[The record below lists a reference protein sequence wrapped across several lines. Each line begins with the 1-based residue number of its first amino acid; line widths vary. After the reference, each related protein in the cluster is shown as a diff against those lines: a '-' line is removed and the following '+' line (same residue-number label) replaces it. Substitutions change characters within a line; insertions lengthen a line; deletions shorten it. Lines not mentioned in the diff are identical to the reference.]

1 MSVTGEVVQ
10 ALGNSWIICRSK
22 SYAGRIY
29 YFNTLTGEAAWNLSE
44 SEIEKAK
51 KRTSMLE
58 NQTDFPVDNCPEPM
72 DSPQDYPS
80 EMPPHSKHHIPT
92 HNVPFKVFNNQI
104 INNQFPKLPYQIA
117 AQFSNISSL
126 NPIQFNIPITPTPGI
141 WNLPS
146 HSMFITP
153 NAISQQPILSN
164 SLNNYDYVPVTNT
177 ALSLTNRFTSL
188 DENYKNTKPLQ
199 RKFQLNTGNTSGVR
213 KNHFRNRFHNWSNKK
228 DLRLLLSSK
237 KRKPESKNYHF
248 KVNNILSEE
257 KRNNCQLI
265 SCDDDDEMWLEANSR
280 NQSSN
285 ESLDISSL
293 KKVLRVEDN
302 FKVWYIVT
310 DSNVMLNNINFL
322 NILLNSDNQCRLMVP
337 QIVME
342 KIQMATNSRFR
353 TNAHRA
359 AYFISQQI
367 DANIAEIDEPNL
379 QYNDD
384 RDAIINCCTKLVDQD
399 YEVVLITDNV
409 ELHNL
414 ENTRFLVFTVREI
427 KKILI
432 KTEAHGSV
440 SNNSKEVTLNRKRN
454 IKITISN
461 DLNKISFDPIQ
472 QNRHEIGPV
481 SVSEASTDKN
491 SLPEDDASIQLP
503 VEDFAQ
509 SNNIQKK
516 TDNVAVQAKSS
527 ELDAIH
533 KNNDQRA
540 DSFPSSNTDL
550 KAKRI
555 HLKRSLSHEFNSSN
569 KTGTKTFKWN
579 KRRSKTSLSNNLYH
593 SKVSKSDQIDI
604 GTMTKESF
612 QPNCQKSCGD
622 LSLESIESFRRYSY
636 EESSESSSVVVRKNC
651 REGNIIDETSASET
665 SHIRHIVDMENE
677 NDESLSERPSKV
689 VQEPCVSKSC
699 DNKNENV
706 MFEVTSR
713 AMEDILKIK
722 CDEWISRFV
731 QIIEEASTQVLQQD
745 PPFILDTMLP
755 PWTIYEATECIK
767 RKFSNDND
775 TVDAANKLLNVLFE
789 IGGLRGKIK
798 VDINPNKYMEM
809 YSYGVYLIDALQG
822 LLNNSEDLQIAA
834 ESLSKLLIDIQDS
847 HLNPGNQD
855 FLTDEHINN
864 QDKAIKIILPEH
876 RVKETKEQMC
886 NNTEI
891 ASNENSDKVDS
902 VKYNGGENIQIVS
915 NSSSAKSNTLFSSP
929 GKYHLRSHRKKL
941 LQKNDFVENVSFIR
955 NIDLES
961 SFFTSLHLKKAN
973 KDIRPK
979 VNDVANEDM
988 KDQVDGEIANS
999 ENNLVN
1005 VKENDKIDTMY
1016 ETDLVS
1022 NEPKVIRNF
1031 IRCPEFEEKI
1041 KNKSNLVFDSWT
1053 NKNENQSEMDYSEN
1067 EQNDYE
1073 FLADEYYCGNDYD
1086 YESIDGEEISGD
1098 NLDKDE
1104 EGNLNTSMKIQNINF
1119 KAIIQKIQHNI
1130 QEAFSSVHG
1139 FCEKCYSTLSSDG
1152 SNFEKNDI
1160 QNLAERTYSY
1170 LNDLCDALTSVL
1182 TRETSNSVYKM
1193 QELLK
1198 VEEFKDIIVEDGDLE
1213 GYRNFI
1219 TQCLEQ
1225 GSILKESVKLIVE
1238 ATRE

>member
-10 ALGNSWIICRSK
+10 AVGNSWIICRSK

-58 NQTDFPVDNCPEPM
+58 NQTGFPVDNCPEPM

-126 NPIQFNIPITPTPGI
+126 SPIQFNIPITPTPGI
-141 WNLPS
+141 WNVPS
-146 HSMFITP
+146 HPMFITP

-188 DENYKNTKPLQ
+188 DEIYKKTKPLQ

-237 KRKPESKNYHF
+237 KRKPESS
-248 KVNNILSEE
+248 NILNEE
-257 KRNNCQLI
+257 KRNNYQLI
-265 SCDDDDEMWLEANSR
+265 SCDDDDEMWLEANLR
-280 NQSSN
+280 TQSSN

-337 QIVME
+337 HIVME

-367 DANIAEIDEPNL
+367 DANIAAIDEPNL
-379 QYNDD
+379 NYNDD
-384 RDAIINCCTKLVDQD
+384 RDAIINCCAKLVDQD
-399 YEVVLITDNV
+399 YEVVLITDDV

-440 SNNSKEVTLNRKRN
+440 SINSKERN

-461 DLNKISFDPIQ
+461 DLNKISYDPIQ
-472 QNRHEIGPV
+472 QNRHEIGPAL
-481 SVSEASTDKN
+481 VSEASFDKN
-491 SLPEDDASIQLP
+491 SLPEDDESIQLP

-516 TDNVAVQAKSS
+516 TDNVAVQANSS

-540 DSFPSSNTDL
+540 DSFPSNNTDL

-579 KRRSKTSLSNNLYH
+579 KRRSKTSLSNNLCH
-593 SKVSKSDQIDI
+593 SKVSESDQIDI

-636 EESSESSSVVVRKNC
+636 EESSESSSVIVHKNC
-651 REGNIIDETSASET
+651 RVGSIIDETSASET

-677 NDESLSERPSKV
+677 NDQSLSERPSKV
-689 VQEPCVSKSC
+689 VKEPCVSKSC

-706 MFEVTSR
+706 MFEVTSK

-822 LLNNSEDLQIAA
+822 LLINSEDLQIAA

-847 HLNPGNQD
+847 HLNPD
-855 FLTDEHINN
+855 
-864 QDKAIKIILPEH
+864 
-876 RVKETKEQMC
+876 
-886 NNTEI
+886 TEI

-915 NSSSAKSNTLFSSP
+915 NSSPSKSNTLFSSP
-929 GKYHLRSHRKKL
+929 GKYHLRSHKKKL

-973 KDIRPK
+973 KDIGTK
-979 VNDVANEDM
+979 VNDLANEDM

-1016 ETDLVS
+1016 EKDLVS

-1086 YESIDGEEISGD
+1086 YEYESIDGEEVSGD
-1098 NLDKDE
+1098 NLDKDG

-1130 QEAFSSVHG
+1130 KEAFSSVHG

-1213 GYRNFI
+1213 GYRKFI

>member
-1 MSVTGEVVQ
+1 MSSTGEIVQ
-10 ALGNSWIICRSK
+10 AVGNSWIICRSK

-58 NQTDFPVDNCPEPM
+58 NQTGVPVDNCPEPM
-72 DSPQDYPS
+72 ESPQDYPS
-80 EMPPHSKHHIPT
+80 EIPSHSNHHIPT
-92 HNVPFKVFNNQI
+92 HSVPLKVFNNQI

-126 NPIQFNIPITPTPGI
+126 NPIQFNIPITPSVNSGI
-141 WNLPS
+141 WNVPS
-146 HSMFITP
+146 HPMFITP
-153 NAISQQPILSN
+153 NTISQQSMLSN
-164 SLNNYDYVPVTNT
+164 NLNNYDYVPVTNT
-177 ALSLTNRFTSL
+177 AVSLTNRFTSL
-188 DENYKNTKPLQ
+188 DEISKKLKPFQ
-199 RKFQLNTGNTSGVR
+199 RKSQLHTRNISGVR

-237 KRKPESKNYHF
+237 KRKPESSNT
-248 KVNNILSEE
+248 LSEE
-257 KRNNCQLI
+257 KRNNYHLI
-265 SCDDDDEMWLEANSR
+265 SCDDDDEMWLEANLR
-280 NQSSN
+280 TQSSN
-285 ESLDISSL
+285 ESLDISAL
-293 KKVLRVEDN
+293 KKLLRIEDN

-310 DSNVMLNNINFL
+310 DSNVMLNSINFL

-337 QIVME
+337 QIVMD
-342 KIQMATNSRFR
+342 KIQKATNSRFR
-353 TNAHRA
+353 THAHRA

-367 DANIAEIDEPNL
+367 DANIAAIDEPNV

-384 RDAIINCCTKLVDQD
+384 RGAIMNCCAKLVDQG
-399 YEVVLITDNV
+399 YEVVLLTDDV
-409 ELHNL
+409 DLHNL
-414 ENTRFLVFTVREI
+414 ENTRFVVLTVKEI

-440 SNNSKEVTLNRKRN
+440 NNDSKEVTNQKRN

-461 DLNKISFDPIQ
+461 DLNEVRSDHIQ
-472 QNRHEIGPV
+472 QNRHETVPV
-481 SVSEASTDKN
+481 IVSEATIDKN
-491 SLPEDDASIQLP
+491 SLIDDASIQLQ
-503 VEDFAQ
+503 VEDVVR

-516 TDNVAVQAKSS
+516 TDNVAVQADSS

-540 DSFPSSNTDL
+540 DTFPSSNTDL
-550 KAKRI
+550 KSKKI
-555 HLKRSLSHEFNSSN
+555 HLKRSLSHDINLSN
-569 KTGTKTFKWN
+569 NTGTKTFKWS
-579 KRRSKTSLSNNLYH
+579 KRRPKTSLSSNFCH
-593 SKVSKSDQIDI
+593 SKLSESDLTNI
-604 GTMTKESF
+604 GTAAEESF
-612 QPNCQKSCGD
+612 RPNCQKSCGYV
-622 LSLESIESFRRYSY
+622 SLESIESCRRYSNG
-636 EESSESSSVVVRKNC
+636 ESSESSSVVVPKKC
-651 REGNIIDETSASET
+651 REGSIVDETSASET
-665 SHIRHIVDMENE
+665 PHIPRTVDMEN
-677 NDESLSERPSKV
+677 NQSLSETVSKGV
-689 VQEPCVSKSC
+689 KEPRVSKSC
-699 DNKNENV
+699 VNKDENV
-706 MFEVTSR
+706 MFEVTSK
-713 AMEDILKIK
+713 AMEDILKMK
-722 CDEWISRFV
+722 CDEWVSRFV

-798 VDINPNKYMEM
+798 IDINPNKYMEM

-822 LLNNSEDLQIAA
+822 LLSNSEDLQIAA

-855 FLTDEHINN
+855 SFTDDHIHN
-864 QDKAIKIILPEH
+864 QDKAIANILPENSI
-876 RVKETKEQMC
+876 KESKEKVC
-886 NNTEI
+886 NDTEI
-891 ASNENSDKVDS
+891 ASKEISDEVDS
-902 VKYNGGENIQIVS
+902 VKYNGGENNKIVS
-915 NSSSAKSNTLFSSP
+915 NSSPAKSNTLVSSP

-941 LQKNDFVENVSFIR
+941 LQKNDLVENVSFIR

-961 SFFTSLHLKKAN
+961 SFFMSLRLKKAN
-973 KDIRPK
+973 KDVGTK
-979 VNDVANEDM
+979 VTNSNNEDIAD
-988 KDQVDGEIANS
+988 KADGEIANA
-999 ENNLVN
+999 ENSLEY
-1005 VKENDKIDTMY
+1005 VKETNDKIDTAP
-1016 ETDLVS
+1016 EKDIFT

-1053 NKNENQSEMDYSEN
+1053 NKNENQSEMDYSES
-1067 EQNDYE
+1067 EQYDYE
-1073 FLADEYYCGNDYD
+1073 LMADEYYCGNDYD
-1086 YESIDGEEISGD
+1086 YEYEYESFDGEEVSGD
-1098 NLDKDE
+1098 NIDKNA
-1104 EGNLNTSMKIQNINF
+1104 EGNLNTAMEIQNINF
-1119 KAIIQKIQHNI
+1119 KAIIQKIQENI
-1130 QEAFSSVHG
+1130 KETFSSVHG
-1139 FCEKCYSTLSSDG
+1139 FCEKCYSTLSSDEG
-1152 SNFEKNDI
+1152 NFEKNDI
-1160 QNLAERTYSY
+1160 QNLAEKTHSY

-1182 TRETSNSVYKM
+1182 TRETSSSAYKM

-1198 VEEFKDIIVEDGDLE
+1198 VEEFKDIVVEDGDLE

-1225 GSILKESVKLIVE
+1225 GSILKESVKLIIE